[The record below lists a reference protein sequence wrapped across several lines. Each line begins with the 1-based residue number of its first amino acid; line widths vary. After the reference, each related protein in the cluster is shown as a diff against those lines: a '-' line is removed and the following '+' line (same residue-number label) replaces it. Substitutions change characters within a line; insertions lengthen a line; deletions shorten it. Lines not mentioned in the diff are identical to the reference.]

1 MSNPLAIAAV
11 TAALRNLLT
20 QGLTADSD
28 LSDATVTMQ
37 PLDRARTNGNT
48 ANQVNV
54 FLYHASPSGA
64 WRNMDIPGRVRPGE
78 TAMPALGLNLYYL
91 ITAYGRDNDTKKPFS
106 HHLLG
111 RAISTLQDHPLLGA
125 DEIKTALP
133 NNDLWQQ
140 VERVRFT
147 LQPFSLE
154 EISKLWTGFQTQYR
168 LSVAY
173 EASVVLIDSGRP
185 ISAPLPVLT
194 RGQDDSGIVANAN
207 MIPPYP
213 AIDDMTL
220 PNQQTS
226 ALLGDDLTITGNHLD
241 GDKVNVRFSNR
252 RLLAPITV
260 AAAKGGTDT
269 QITVKIPTDPVN
281 WPAGL
286 YTLSVVVSRKGE
298 PDRATNE
305 LAFPLAPQI
314 TSAMPAKAKRNK
326 NDATLTL
333 TCSPEVRPEQQ
344 VALLLGSVEAKPD
357 PLATQSNSLSFTIR
371 NAISGEYLVRLR
383 VDGSDSLLVD
393 RSGSQPKFNDTQ
405 KVKIP

>member
-11 TAALRNLLT
+11 TAALRILLT
-20 QGLTADSD
+20 QGLTADSE

-48 ANQVNV
+48 ANQVNI

-64 WRNMDIPGRVRPGE
+64 WRNTDIPGRVRRGE

-185 ISAPLPVLT
+185 VSAPLPVLK
-194 RGQDDSGIVANAN
+194 RGQKDSGVIAQAD

-226 ALLGDDLTITGNHLD
+226 VLLGDTLTITGNHLD
-241 GDKVNVRFSNR
+241 GDKVVVQFSNR
-252 RLLAPITV
+252 RLAAPIPIDAT
-260 AAAKGGTDT
+260 KEGTST
-269 QITVKIPTDPVN
+269 QIKVTIPKDPAN
-281 WPAGL
+281 WPAGP
-286 YTLSVVVSRKGE
+286 YTLAVVVSRKDE
-298 PDRATNE
+298 PDRTTNE
-305 LAFPLAPQI
+305 LAFFLAPQI
-314 TSAMPAKAKRNK
+314 TSAMPTKAKRSK
-326 NDATLTL
+326 NDAIVNL

-344 VALLLGSVEAKPD
+344 VALLLGSVEAKAD
-357 PLATQSNSLSFTIR
+357 PLAAQGAALTFTIH
-371 NAISGEYLVRLR
+371 NAVSGDYLVRLR
-383 VDGSDSLLVD
+383 VDG
-393 RSGSQPKFNDTQ
+393 K
-405 KVKIP
+405 